1 LIVGAQVA
9 LSLVLLVSGG
19 LLLRT
24 FLKLVTLDLGFDK
37 HNVLVVTAKPQWF
50 AADTAKVPREKRAAL
65 YEQIAT
71 RLRALPGVISVARAF
86 TTPLGDDNWVNDIQP
101 DVPNGPT
108 GDAAD
113 AYFNYVSPEYFATLR
128 MPLISGRDFSD
139 TDTRDSAPVAIVNQ
153 TLARMFFPGVNP
165 LGRHFRRGGYKQVWE
180 IVGVVKD
187 AKYESVKE
195 ETRPTAFLPVSQVP
209 LRTGAEE
216 FALRTLLPPSSLV
229 RSVQQ
234 AISEVDGGIP
244 LEFHALAEQVDD
256 DLIRERLLATLA
268 GFFGALALLLAMIGL
283 YGVLSYVVTQRQVE
297 FGIRMALGAAPAS
310 ILRLVLRDVARL
322 VIAGLSVGLAMCVP
336 ITRLMR
342 AMLFGLQPH
351 DIFTIIGA
359 VVLLSSMAFVA
370 GYLPA
375 RRATRIDPLVALR
388 YE

>member
-1 LIVGAQVA
+1 
-9 LSLVLLVSGG
+9 
-19 LLLRT
+19 
-24 FLKLVTLDLGFDK
+24 
-37 HNVLVVTAKPQWF
+37 
-50 AADTAKVPREKRAAL
+50 
-65 YEQIAT
+65 
-71 RLRALPGVISVARAF
+71 
-86 TTPLGDDNWVNDIQP
+86 
-101 DVPNGPT
+101 
-108 GDAAD
+108 
-113 AYFNYVSPEYFATLR
+113 
-128 MPLISGRDFSD
+128 
-139 TDTRDSAPVAIVNQ
+139 
-153 TLARMFFPGVNP
+153 
-165 LGRHFRRGGYKQVWE
+165 
-180 IVGVVKD
+180 
-187 AKYESVKE
+187 VKE

-234 AISEVDGGIP
+234 AISEVNGGIP

-256 DLIRERLLATLA
+256 DLVTERLLATLA